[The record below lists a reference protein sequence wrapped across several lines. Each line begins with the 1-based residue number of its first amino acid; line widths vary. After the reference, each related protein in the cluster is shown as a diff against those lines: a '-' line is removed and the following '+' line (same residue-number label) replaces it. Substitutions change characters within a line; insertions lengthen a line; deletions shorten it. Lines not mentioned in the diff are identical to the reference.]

1 MEKEESKVNEVEKL
15 SSPKDNVKKQHQ
27 HVDIKSDTERKMQIK
42 NAIQIIEKKFGK
54 EAIML
59 LGAKPNP
66 NTEVFS
72 SGSIAIDH
80 IIGVGGYPKGRVIEI
95 YGPESSGKT
104 TIALHAIAEIQKNG
118 GTAAFIDAE
127 HSIDPSYARNLGIDI
142 DNLILSQPDSGE
154 QALEIVDILSKSG
167 HIDLIVV
174 DSVAA
179 LVPESELNGEM
190 RDQTIGAQ
198 ARLMSK
204 ALRKITGSLSK
215 NKTTIIF
222 INQIR
227 EKVGVIFG
235 SPEVTPGGRALKFYS
250 TLRME
255 VRRVSSI
262 GAGNEISG
270 NLVRIKIVK
279 NKLAPPFKSVTT
291 EIIFSKGISKHS
303 EVVDLAETHNI
314 IIKKGS
320 WYSYEGNNI
329 AQGKMNMRLFLEN
342 DEILYKTILEKVQEK
357 LKQ

>member
-1 MEKEESKVNEVEKL
+1 METEQNKTKKEELVAPITKQKKNILLVEK
-15 SSPKDNVKKQHQ
+15 KQ
-27 HVDIKSDTERKMQIK
+27 SNAERTAQI
-42 NAIQIIEKKFGK
+42 NSAIQVIEKKFGK

-59 LGAKPNP
+59 LGAKPNID
-66 NTEVFS
+66 TEVFS

-104 TIALHAIAEIQKNG
+104 TIALHAISEIQKLG

-127 HSIDPSYARNLGIDI
+127 HSIDPKYAKNLGIDV

-179 LVPESELNGEM
+179 LVPEAELNGEM
-190 RDQTIGAQ
+190 KDQTIGAQ

-227 EKVGVIFG
+227 EKIGIIFG
-235 SPEVTPGGRALKFYS
+235 SPEITPGGRALKFYS

-262 GAGNEISG
+262 GVGNDVSG
-270 NLVRIKIVK
+270 NLVKIKIVK
-279 NKLAPPFKSVTT
+279 NKLAPPFKSATT

-314 IIKKGS
+314 IDKKGS
-320 WYSYEGNNI
+320 WYSYEGNNL
-329 AQGKMNMRLFLEN
+329 AQGKINMRLLLEN
-342 DEILYKTILEKVQEK
+342 DDILYKTILEKVQEK

>member
-1 MEKEESKVNEVEKL
+1 VDKEQNKTKKEATPAMKINKIPKVEEKISNA
-15 SSPKDNVKKQHQ
+15 
-27 HVDIKSDTERKMQIK
+27 ERAIQIN
-42 NAIQIIEKKFGK
+42 NAIQVIEKKFGK

-59 LGAKPNP
+59 LGSKPNID
-66 NTEVFS
+66 TEVFS
-72 SGSIAIDH
+72 SGSIAIDY
-80 IIGVGGYPKGRVIEI
+80 ITGVGGYPKGRVIEI

-104 TIALHAIAEIQKNG
+104 TLALHAISEIQKLG

-127 HSIDPSYARNLGIDI
+127 HSIDPKYAKNLGIDI

-179 LVPESELNGEM
+179 LVPEAELNGEM
-190 RDQTIGAQ
+190 KDQTIGAQ

-227 EKVGVIFG
+227 EKVGIIFG
-235 SPEVTPGGRALKFYS
+235 SPEITPGGRALKFYS

-262 GAGNEISG
+262 GIGNDISG
-270 NLVRIKIVK
+270 NVVKIKIVK
-279 NKLAPPFKSVTT
+279 NKLAPPFKSANT

-303 EVVDLAETHNI
+303 EVVDLAENYNI
-314 IIKKGS
+314 IDKKGS
-320 WYSYEGNNI
+320 
-329 AQGKMNMRLFLEN
+329 
-342 DEILYKTILEKVQEK
+342 
-357 LKQ
+357 